1 MEERVMTSW
10 SGNTR
15 HDGRRKGRTEKATI
29 RDILSA
35 KSLDRRWLIAAPA
48 ALLLIGAVS
57 FNSFAHISKT
67 AGACPIR
74 HPAFCSSRALQAPV
88 TRDLGRDGQLDD
100 RAQAERLAHA
110 AIGMG
115 AINPVAVR
123 NLALANS
130 VDTKALQLMRFADR
144 LSRRDG
150 VTEAWLIEEAARRA
164 DLSTTL
170 SHFDAL
176 LRTMPA
182 ASTRFMQQMG
192 VALSDPKFRKAMIPY
207 ANIENPWFASLGG
220 AIMSSQLPIRFY
232 GQYLVEI
239 PAVPDS
245 DQQRRHYDEVLSRL
259 AREGQY
265 DLVRRLYPRLPG
277 ADRSAIRSAD
287 LPTSKQVAYRPV
299 TWTLQS
305 DGAVGA
311 EMAREGKSELVV
323 YAEAGA
329 SGGVASKLMF
339 LEPGR
344 YQLSWRTVTESSD
357 YIQPMPRTENGIG
370 GSQSRSD
377 RLSWIISCPGVQGTP
392 LAMVSAE
399 PTVERARPLSVNFEV
414 PADCIA
420 QNLALQAR
428 IDSSETGV
436 QWTISDLSVRP
447 VAASPR

>member
-1 MEERVMTSW
+1 MKSW
-10 SGNTR
+10 SGKA
-15 HDGRRKGRTEKATI
+15 HHGGRRKGQKEKATI
-29 RDILSA
+29 RDTLSTI
-35 KSLDRRWLIAAPA
+35 SFDRRWFVAAPA
-48 ALLLIGAVS
+48 ALLLIGAVG

-67 AGACPIR
+67 AGACPIL
-74 HPAFCSSRALQAPV
+74 HSAFCSSRALQAPV
-88 TRDLGRDGQLDD
+88 TRDLGRDGKLDD
-100 RAQAERLAHA
+100 REQAERLARE
-110 AIGMG
+110 AIGMA

-130 VDTKALQLMRFADR
+130 DDAKALQLMRFADR

-150 VTEAWLIEEAARRA
+150 VTEAWLIDEAARRA

-182 ASTRFMQQMG
+182 ASTRYMQQMG

-207 ANIENPWFASLGG
+207 ARLENPWFGSLGA
-220 AIMSSQLPIRFY
+220 AIMSSQLPVRFY

-277 ADRSAIRSAD
+277 ADRSAVRSAD
-287 LPTSKQVAYRPV
+287 LPTSRQVAYRPV

-311 EMAREGKSELVV
+311 EMAREGKSDLVV

-329 SGGVASKLMF
+329 SGEVASKLMF
-339 LEPGR
+339 LAPGR
-344 YQLSWRTVTESSD
+344 YRLGWRTVTESSD
-357 YIQPMPRTENGIG
+357 DIEPMMRAENAIG
-370 GSQSRSD
+370 ASQNRSD
-377 RLSWIISCPGVQGTP
+377 RLSWTISCPGLQRTP
-392 LAMVSAE
+392 LATVSAE
-399 PTVERARPLSVNFEV
+399 PTVGTGRSASVNFEV

-436 QWTISDLSVRP
+436 QWTVSGLSVRP
-447 VAASPR
+447 IAASPR